1 MLSTGLAASMT
12 VNALMTS
19 MIVFRIFKVTRAMPT
34 TTSFDQTLGST
45 GGNKVRHIMFI
56 IIESGMALLVIQ
68 VVRLV
73 LGFIPVAAAQ
83 GMGLRPAKD
92 FVIVINQVLN
102 VIIILRTVFYIYFLC
117 VADNIHLGLGDRTN
131 DNFCAGSN
139 EDVLR

>member
-1 MLSTGLAASMT
+1 MLSTALAASMA

-34 TTSFDQTLGST
+34 TTSFEQTLGST

-56 IIESGMALLVIQ
+56 IIESGMALLVTQ

-73 LGFIPVAAAQ
+73 LGFIS
-83 GMGLRPAKD
+83 MGAGQWMGFRPFED

-102 VIIILRTVFYIYFLC
+102 VIIILRTVFFYISFVLL
-117 VADNIHLGLGDRTN
+117 ITFIWLGDRTN